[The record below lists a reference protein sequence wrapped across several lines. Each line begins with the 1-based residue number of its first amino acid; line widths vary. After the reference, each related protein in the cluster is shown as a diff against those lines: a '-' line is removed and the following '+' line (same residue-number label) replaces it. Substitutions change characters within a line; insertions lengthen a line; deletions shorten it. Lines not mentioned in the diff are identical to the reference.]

1 MRINESTIRRIIR
14 EEAKKALQEMPY
26 ADSFE
31 PRDTPDPDALSA
43 AGDQYTVNRSGAKK
57 FAHSKRFKTLAKKHF
72 SNIRN
77 NIWLA
82 PLIGSIPSVVWEDD
96 TRVREEPLRPD
107 GMQRLQ
113 ELGYNLPYDIKSDDV
128 VILYTSMVT
137 DKDVL
142 ATPWMLFH
150 AMFDTYP
157 ANMSLCPSYMQLEDL
172 YNEMEEEDFENPDI
186 AHLSNINWFGALTMA
201 SARAKE
207 ISSIFDA
214 IVEMMCQE
222 LLTSSGLRLDLE
234 AVDAEYHEPLLA
246 LSDIVKQ
253 CADEFRQNIGGK
265 LIIVAVN

>member
-1 MRINESTIRRIIR
+1 MKITESRIRQIIR

-26 ADSFE
+26 AGSFE
-31 PRDTPDPDALSA
+31 SRDSPEPNIQSFAVSDFPE
-43 AGDQYTVNRSGAKK
+43 NRSGAKR

-72 SNIRN
+72 SNIHN

-82 PLIGSIPSVVWEDD
+82 PMIGAMQIVDASANRMIV
-96 TRVREEPLRPD
+96 EPLYPD
-107 GMQRLQ
+107 GMNRLQ
-113 ELGYNLPYDIKSDDV
+113 ALGYNLPNNIKDDDV

-137 DKDVL
+137 DKFAL
-142 ATPWMLFH
+142 ATPWMILH
-150 AMFDTYP
+150 AVFDTMP
-157 ANMSLCPSYMQLEDL
+157 ESMSLCPSYMQLEDL

-201 SARAKE
+201 SARAGD
-207 ISSIFDA
+207 IVSINDA
-214 IVEMMCQE
+214 VVEMMCQE
-222 LLTSSGLRLDLE
+222 LLTSGGLKLNLE

>member
-1 MRINESTIRRIIR
+1 MRITEPRLRLVIR
-14 EEAKKALQEMPY
+14 EMLLQEMPY
-26 ADSFE
+26 AGSFE
-31 PRDTPDPDALSA
+31 PRDSPEPDMQSFSA
-43 AGDQYTVNRSGAKK
+43 SDFPENRSGAKR
-57 FAHSKRFKTLAKKHF
+57 FARSKRFKTLAKKHF

-82 PLIGSIPSVVWEDD
+82 PLIGSIPSVVWQDD

-113 ELGYNLPYDIKSDDV
+113 ALGYNLPNDIKSDDV

-137 DKDVL
+137 DKFVL

-201 SARAKE
+201 SARAGD
-207 ISSIFDA
+207 IVSIFDA

-222 LLTSSGLRLDLE
+222 LLTSGGLRLDLE